1 MTNYPEGKANE
12 FQNKLNISI
21 DNQNP
26 KLNSAIKPVNIVPI
40 KLNLNQDNLSRN
52 KNTLETLSK
61 RMDSYGEE
69 ISKLNKKHKVSF
81 IDQISEKK
89 NIAQIIYIDDQTS
102 ARDSKKAAEKYEKIF
117 KKREIDNNKNNT
129 NNTIEKNKEKKND
142 EIYKIKRPKRSKT
155 NDKRK
160 VEKVDEQ
167 CQCKIF

>member
-1 MTNYPEGKANE
+1 MTTNPNGNANE

-26 KLNSAIKPVNIVPI
+26 KLNSVIKPVNIVPI

-117 KKREIDNNKNNT
+117 KKREIDNNTNNT
-129 NNTIEKNKEKKND
+129 NEKNKEKKND

>member
-1 MTNYPEGKANE
+1 MAKNPEENANE
-12 FQNKLNISI
+12 LQNQSNISI
-21 DNQNP
+21 DNKNP
-26 KLNSAIKPVNIVPI
+26 KPNNAMKQINIAPI

-52 KNTLETLSK
+52 KANLETLSK

-129 NNTIEKNKEKKND
+129 NNTNEKNKEKKND